1 MTHNDLSSVNDVS
14 EPPKMQEPAPTVAT
28 IEIAAGGASCGG
40 AGDEEGAPIDDSI
53 PRPHARAALLLG
65 KM

>member
-1 MTHNDLSSVNDVS
+1 MTHNDLLSSVNDVS

-65 KM
+65 M